1 MADSTET
8 YAAPGGRAESAPPEA
23 QALQELASGS
33 PGRPLDEYV
42 YESRMNWLRLWD
54 AWLVVGLA
62 FIEMLLAFRLGFLLA
77 AANAQNGFVDLIYG
91 LSKPLAAPFNGI
103 VAGGKVGASGV
114 FEPSILV
121 AMAVYFV
128 GAILLMSIAWAITTT
143 EQAREVRPYPASP
156 SARDARL

>member
-8 YAAPGGRAESAPPEA
+8 YAAPGWRAESAPPEA

-62 FIEMLLAFRLGFLLA
+62 FIEMLLAFRLGFLL
-77 AANAQNGFVDLIYG
+77 
-91 LSKPLAAPFNGI
+91 SKPLAAPFNGI

-143 EQAREVRPYPASP
+143 EQAREIRPYPASP